1 MSLSLMLESP
11 HSVDLRPQMADWLK
25 LLQDLGEMNIY
36 QNDVKKN
43 NNKKKHSLLNF
54 LYLYLETLL
63 DLFKRYQQM
72 WIFLTKYFKHH
83 FGAQRMDLV
92 SLLVSLYAST
102 S

>member
-25 LLQDLGEMNIY
+25 LLQDLGEMDIY
-36 QNDVKKN
+36 QNDVKN
-43 NNKKKHSLLNF
+43 PKKKHSLLNF
-54 LYLYLETLL
+54 QYLYLETLL

-72 WIFLTKYFKHH
+72 WIFLTKDFNHH

-92 SLLVSLYAST
+92 SLLVSFHAST